1 MQNIVKLK
9 LKKLK
14 LSALLFYLLET
25 IFCDFPGFFLGLFNI
40 SQTQGTIFVNRSL
53 EQEAASIFHL
63 VIGAL
68 DSPEGG
74 KTRKRRGDLWDII
87 SFLLSCMMSM
97 CVCVTVPVL
106 AREWVCWL
114 HAPFPSFGHE
124 TCLQGI
130 IIVVSSIGP
139 RLLNISTLIS

>member
-25 IFCDFPGFFLGLFNI
+25 IFCDFAGFFLGLFNI

-74 KTRKRRGDLWDII
+74 KTRKRRGDL
-87 SFLLSCMMSM
+87 
-97 CVCVTVPVL
+97 
-106 AREWVCWL
+106 
-114 HAPFPSFGHE
+114 
-124 TCLQGI
+124 
-130 IIVVSSIGP
+130 
-139 RLLNISTLIS
+139 